1 MMARF
6 NKKLITLSS
15 LLLAGS
21 VNAGGPGFDNVNID
35 ADGDLVINLDADT
48 TSLAEGDGFLQ
59 QEVRLGG
66 GGTYIQTVAIDP
78 NTAQTVTNVPTLAF
92 SDITFIPM
100 SGSAV
105 GCPAGATSCT
115 PLVEGDG
122 FLQQEVRVG
131 THTYI
136 QTVVIDPIAVTP
148 TSVDIS
154 TLAFDTTF
162 IQDTGS
168 VNGINSLPLLSPPP
182 ATNNV
187 MLSWTAQQ
195 AGLGGLGTSNFGF
208 QSVDTHE
215 EAGTLDGS
223 KRVNPFVSS
232 ASLTVAATGAITTID
247 PSILSIPPEVAAL
260 GIEGLSPALQPES
273 FGAFRHGRQLLTWQA
288 PLLENTA
295 PQRWTAELNVLRA
308 ASFGPATTIHASE
321 GSQVTLPVYL
331 TAHVPAY
338 PVTIPYTVSG
348 SATPHVDHDAIDGE
362 VIIHAGRMGT
372 IIFNIDN
379 DELNNESL
387 EDVIFTLQ
395 QPTSD
400 NVALGKHITTRV
412 LLSDTHLPPQLD
424 IVVIQDY
431 KYTRFIDNYTAST
444 DSLNTTAAIIIRAN
458 NPAHKYLIDWSE
470 TDNTILA
477 ATTGTWSKT
486 LRFNPASIPA
496 GPYRIK
502 AKITDLLAPDNTT
515 YAIDTLINISD
526 ITPPDPSTTN
536 TAIQYSHTF
545 DNGVSLHWPTLP
557 VSGPFDTIYPLQYLD
572 FPLATIEESQPLHL
586 DHLNNEGNFV
596 IWDLLTE
603 KAPFQALTTRASLP
617 ARTLPDTQLTKEI
630 PNTADGLNLRSGD
643 IITASGKSGNS
654 ITPDDIKAHGG
665 PDGGPALYPVDDEL
679 IPHQIVDFEISGLT
693 TPGQSV
699 SIVIPQENPIPEN
712 PAYRKYMPHAGWV
725 TFTENDSNSLASASK
740 VNGICPGPED
750 SAYVSGLT
758 EGDDC
763 IRLTI
768 EDGGPNDADQQANS
782 IIKDPGGVSTAVAT
796 ATSTTTNNT
805 NSTESESSG
814 GGGSGLSLLWLLL
827 TLGALRGW
835 HRPGHEQLRNR

>member
-1 MMARF
+1 MMRF
-6 NKKLITLSS
+6 NTKLLMIGS
-15 LLLAGS
+15 LLLAS
-21 VNAGGPGFDNVNID
+21 SAHAGGPGFDNIVVESGTT
-35 ADGDLVINLDADT
+35 GDLSGCPVGA
-48 TSLAEGDGFLQ
+48 TSCTPLIAEGSGFLQ
-59 QEVRLGG
+59 QEVRLDTQ
-66 GGTYIQTVAIDP
+66 TYIQTVI
-78 NTAQTVTNVPTLAF
+78 
-92 SDITFIPM
+92 
-100 SGSAV
+100 
-105 GCPAGATSCT
+105 
-115 PLVEGDG
+115 
-122 FLQQEVRVG
+122 
-131 THTYI
+131 
-136 QTVVIDPIAVTP
+136 IDPITVRP
-148 TSVDIS
+148 TSIDIS

-168 VNGINSLPLLSPPP
+168 ANGINSLPLLAPPP
-182 ATNNV
+182 ASNNV
-187 MLSWTAQQ
+187 MLSSTAQQ
-195 AGLGGLGTSNFGF
+195 VGLGGLGTSSFGF

-215 EAGTLDGS
+215 EAETLLGGS

-232 ASLTVAATGAITTID
+232 ARLTVAATGSITTID

-260 GIEGLSPALQPES
+260 GTEGFSPPLQPEN

-348 SATPHVDHDAIDGE
+348 SATPHVDHDAIHGE

-431 KYTRFIDNYTAST
+431 KYTRFIDNYTTST

-699 SIVIPQENPIPEN
+699 SIVIPQENPIPGN
-712 PAYRKYMPHAGWV
+712 PVYRKYMPHAGWV

-782 IIKDPGGVSTAVAT
+782 IIKDPGGVSTQ
-796 ATSTTTNNT
+796 TTTIAAS
-805 NSTESESSG
+805 NSGDTSNGDSG
-814 GGGSGLSLLWLLL
+814 GGGAGLNLLWLLFAL
-827 TLGALRGW
+827 TVVRSY
-835 HRPGHEQLRNR
+835 HYSKKTTR